1 MAPTEAARIGMHVA
15 SALAAAHAAGVVH
28 RDVKPANVLLGADGT
43 VKITDFGIS
52 RAVGD
57 GQITATGML
66 VGTPAYLAPEIAKG
80 QEPTSSSDVF
90 SLAATLYFA
99 VEGVPPFGLNENPL
113 ALLHKVASRGN
124 QSTNTGRP
132 ADRRAARHAGGRTRR
147 SSEHAQGARGDECN
161 GLGRPD
167 PILAVGPQARTA
179 TLQRNGSRAHE
190 DRISTRCGHFHR

>member
-1 MAPTEAARIGMHVA
+1 MIVDGGAVAGRYRLGRRIGSGAMGIVWEAHDEVLNRTVAAKQVLLQPGQTESEANDAKRRVMREGRIAARLQHPNAVSVFDVVDDGDGMPWLVMEYVPSKSLAALLREEGWMAPTEAARIGMHVA

-80 QEPTSSSDVF
+80 Q
-90 SLAATLYFA
+90 
-99 VEGVPPFGLNENPL
+99 
-113 ALLHKVASRGN
+113 
-124 QSTNTGRP
+124 
-132 ADRRAARHAGGRTRR
+132 
-147 SSEHAQGARGDECN
+147 
-161 GLGRPD
+161 
-167 PILAVGPQARTA
+167 
-179 TLQRNGSRAHE
+179 
-190 DRISTRCGHFHR
+190 